1 MEQAY
6 SILMFCFALGLLLYA
21 VAIALSGST
30 ELIPRSEMVKV
41 RDRKRY
47 ARQFAKT
54 LAIVA
59 LGPAVSG
66 LIGLLLGP
74 GLGTIALVPAMVVCI
89 WVGVRF
95 SSGELDDTSADEED
109 ADDSSHVE

>member
-21 VAIALSGST
+21 VLIALSRST
-30 ELIPRSEMVKV
+30 DLIPRSQQVRV
-41 RDRKRY
+41 RDPKRY
-47 ARQFAKT
+47 SWQFAKT

-66 LIGLLLGP
+66 LIGLLFGP
-74 GLGTIALVPAMVVCI
+74 GAGAIALFPAMVVCI
-89 WVGVRF
+89 WLGVRF
-95 SSGELDDTSADEED
+95 SAGELDDTPAQEED
-109 ADDSSHVE
+109 PEDGE